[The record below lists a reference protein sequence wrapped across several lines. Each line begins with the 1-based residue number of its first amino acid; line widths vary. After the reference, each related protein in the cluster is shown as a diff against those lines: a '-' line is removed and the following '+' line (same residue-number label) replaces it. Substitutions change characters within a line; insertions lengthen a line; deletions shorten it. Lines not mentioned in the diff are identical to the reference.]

1 MARFLVTL
9 IPKSKFG
16 YVQYPSL
23 IFVID
28 RNLPDWTMI
37 RLLLPG
43 SIAGD
48 SLNQKDDD
56 LITDFAS
63 PSHGWQS
70 IESNLKS
77 AV

>member
-1 MARFLVTL
+1 MERFFVTL

-16 YVQYPSL
+16 YVQYFPL
-23 IFVID
+23 IFFID
-28 RNLPDWTMI
+28 DKVPDWIMI
-37 RLLLPG
+37 RLLLAG

-63 PSHGWQS
+63 PK
-70 IESNLKS
+70 SNLES

>member
-16 YVQYPSL
+16 YVQYSPL
-23 IFVID
+23 TFFINDKV
-28 RNLPDWTMI
+28 PDWMMI
-37 RLLLPG
+37 RLLLAG

-63 PSHGWQS
+63 PSHSWQS
-70 IESNLKS
+70 IDSNLKS
-77 AV
+77 AD

>member
-1 MARFLVTL
+1 MARFFVTL

-16 YVQYPSL
+16 YVQYFPL
-23 IFVID
+23 IFFID
-28 RNLPDWTMI
+28 DKVPDWIMI
-37 RLLLPG
+37 RLLLAG

-63 PSHGWQS
+63 PK
-70 IESNLKS
+70 SNLES